1 MAPLSLAPEQRL
13 PAPITPTGVCRA
25 LRSAARRYH
34 LTISTSFPWNV
45 ALWAPNLSCS
55 QYLAMF
61 LFSFLSS
68 FDLSR
73 LVFQEPD
80 GDDVQCWL
88 VFKNQFRTGEKKK
101 RLHGFNPNF
110 QTRHDSHL
118 QAWGCSSV
126 TRLLHNHAGV
136 CAGLAVPLLSP
147 LFQCS

>member
-1 MAPLSLAPEQRL
+1 MAPLSLAPQQRL
-13 PAPITPTGVCRA
+13 PAPLTAAGVCRA
-25 LRSAARRYH
+25 LRSAARRYR
-34 LTISTSFPWNV
+34 LTISASFPWNV

-61 LFSFLSS
+61 LFSFRSS
-68 FDLSR
+68 FDLFR
-73 LVFQEPD
+73 LVFQESVMVMMFNV
-80 GDDVQCWL
+80 GSCLKTKQ
-88 VFKNQFRTGEKKK
+88 NREKKK
-101 RLHGFNPNF
+101 RLCGFNPNF

-118 QAWGCSSV
+118 QPWGCSSV